1 MDTFLTVLSWAT
13 PPIVGALIGYA
24 TNRIAIKMLFRPLE
38 PKYLVRWRIPLT
50 PGIIPRNREDLAASI
65 GTAVGGELLSEEAIR
80 DYVDDPEL
88 RSAVEGMIPRPLGFS
103 KPVLIRV
110 LRALLRELR
119 KRIDVPKLV
128 EGRVNEYD
136 IHDMGAHDSGRN
148 RAASEVDKLVRCPS
162 WRTGWLPPACVE
174 CVDLATAKR
183 CGSILR
189 RLAGRQVS
197 PRVEGL
203 NAVSERRG
211 AEGGM
216 ILSMSPGGF
225 LTASTAC
232 YTCRHDRTRLAVQKT
247 ATAPGQNGRHLHRLS
262 QAIASG
268 GTGL

>member
-50 PGIIPRNREDLAASI
+50 PGVIPRNREELAASI
-65 GTAVGGELLSEEAIR
+65 GTAVGGELLSKEAIR

-110 LRALLRELR
+110 LRALLGELR

-136 IHDMGAHDSGRN
+136 IHDM
-148 RAASEVDKLVRCPS
+148 
-162 WRTGWLPPACVE
+162 
-174 CVDLATAKR
+174 
-183 CGSILR
+183 
-189 RLAGRQVS
+189 
-197 PRVEGL
+197 
-203 NAVSERRG
+203 ER
-211 AEGGM
+211 M
-216 ILSMSPGGF
+216 ILDV
-225 LTASTAC
+225 TE
-232 YTCRHDRTRLAVQKT
+232 
-247 ATAPGQNGRHLHRLS
+247 RHLRWIS
-262 QAIASG
+262 WFGAILGALVG
-268 GTGL
+268 CLQLVLNVLI

>member
-50 PGIIPRNREDLAASI
+50 PGVIPRNREDLAESI

-103 KPVLIRV
+103 KPVVIRV
-110 LRALLRELR
+110 LRALLGELR

-136 IHDMGAHDSGRN
+136 IHDM
-148 RAASEVDKLVRCPS
+148 
-162 WRTGWLPPACVE
+162 
-174 CVDLATAKR
+174 
-183 CGSILR
+183 
-189 RLAGRQVS
+189 
-197 PRVEGL
+197 
-203 NAVSERRG
+203 ER
-211 AEGGM
+211 M
-216 ILSMSPGGF
+216 ILDV
-225 LTASTAC
+225 TE
-232 YTCRHDRTRLAVQKT
+232 
-247 ATAPGQNGRHLHRLS
+247 RHLRWISWFGALLGALVGCLQVLLS
-262 QAIASG
+262 VLI
-268 GTGL
+268 